1 MCRKKQAKQTEQ
13 TENKQEIPQQE
24 EQKMIG
30 FFEIYQYC
38 SPYEKFIAYSGI
50 FASIVAGFASPW
62 SAVVMGE
69 IITIFQPDATEAA
82 V

>member
-1 MCRKKQAKQTEQ
+1 
-13 TENKQEIPQQE
+13 
-24 EQKMIG
+24 MIG
-30 FFEIYQYC
+30 FFEIYKYC

-69 IITIFQPDATEAA
+69 IITIFQPDASDEAVRDGIIYLLKMVAIISA
-82 V
+82 VLWVCAYY